1 MSPSAAMDEP
11 RREPSAH
18 KPDPAKPVRPDRED
32 RLAKAL
38 RENLRRRKGLQKPSG
53 QPPDPT

>member
-1 MSPSAAMDEP
+1 MDEP
-11 RREPSAH
+11 RGEPSAR
-18 KPDPAKPVRPDRED
+18 KPEPAKPGAADRED

-53 QPPDPT
+53 QPPDPS